1 MPFLI
6 DGYNLLHSIR
16 KTSEDF
22 EPVTDI
28 QLCHILGRFL
38 KRIGDKGRI
47 VFDGTGPR
55 DKTDFDNIANP
66 EVVFSGLGIEAD
78 TVIEN
83 AITANTAP
91 KRLTVVSSDR
101 RIRKAAHAR
110 KAKAVKSELFW
121 IEVLKQLSRK
131 HKSYIEPAEKRI
143 GLTEAE
149 TDKWLDFFELDQ

>member
-6 DGYNLLHSIR
+6 DGHNLLHSIL

-28 QLCHILGRFL
+28 QLCNILGRFL
-38 KRIGDKGRI
+38 KKIGEKGRI

-55 DKTDFDNIANP
+55 DKTGFDNIANP
-66 EVVFSGLGIEAD
+66 EVVFSGLNIEAD

-83 AITANTAP
+83 AIKANTAP
-91 KRLTVVSSDR
+91 KRLIVVSSDR
-101 RIRKAAHAR
+101 RIRKAAQAR

-121 IEVLKQLSRK
+121 INVLKQLSRK
-131 HKSYIEPAEKRI
+131 QKTSTEPAEKHI

-149 TDKWLDFFELDQ
+149 TDKWLDFFDLDR